1 MGMNPKNCTIFA
13 LGLLAGTAAT
23 LCALPIARR
32 EAQRKSSALANRIG
46 TQIENKIAQV
56 ENTVVEASDKTRE
69 SIRKI
74 GENVATQKKAVV
86 ESLSAAKQAYKDGAT
101 VNA

>member
-32 EAQRKSSALANRIG
+32 EAQRKTSALANHIG
-46 TQIENKIAQV
+46 TQIEGAV
-56 ENTVVEASDKTRE
+56 SEASSKTKE

-74 GENVATQKKAVV
+74 SDNLTTQKQAVV
-86 ESLSAAKQAYKDGAT
+86 ESVAAAKQAYKEGVAS
-101 VNA
+101 NA